1 MTVMVDQK
9 TIFSDRLK
17 RIQSGKQYEHADII
31 GHSTQKRYNKI
42 FGKKNKKPKRTFA
55 DKMMVLIAFLCGMSS
70 VLVGRV
76 AYFHLAKLDG
86 LPPAFYDL
94 GGRGMV
100 LFSFV
105 LAMILVAI
113 FHLSNRARF
122 QALAGRLRGDALRR
136 SGRRLER
143 AGILVPPLLGGICR
157 DHGRTGPRLSADAG
171 RLNPTQSE
179 IPAARAL
186 RPSAA

>member
-9 TIFSDRLK
+9 TIFSERLK
-17 RIQSGKQYEHADII
+17 RIQSGKQYEHADVI

-42 FGKKNKKPKRTFA
+42 FGKKNQKPRRTFA

-70 VLVGRV
+70 VLVGRI
-76 AYFHLAKLDG
+76 AYFHMAKLEG

-105 LAMILVAI
+105 LAMILVVI
-113 FHLSNRARF
+113 FHLSNRARI
-122 QALAGRLRGDALRR
+122 QALIVGSVVMHFGEAAVASNAPEFWSHLF
-136 SGRRLER
+136 
-143 AGILVPPLLGGICR
+143 
-157 DHGRTGPRLSADAG
+157 SADYAASMAEQG
-171 RLNPTQSE
+171 RDYRLTPTG
-179 IPAARAL
+179 
-186 RPSAA
+186 